1 MKILDALI
9 CAVCLAGTLAG
20 YFLLVPP
27 VSFGVIGLCAA
38 FAAWSFFA
46 TDNSGRIVVRL
57 GGLSWTLED
66 FVRGWLITGRT
77 GSGKTQCAINA
88 ITFQIFQ
95 NVPNWGG
102 ICLDQKG
109 LYWEILTKMATHF
122 ERGNDLILL
131 QTRPTGKDMLWRS
144 PHTINITGNLNVPAS
159 TYAKVIVDTAVSL
172 MGGRGNP
179 FFSTKAQLAIQTGFE
194 ILRHVDAYV
203 TIPNIHRL
211 LLNPEDSNAMMQDLM
226 EMGDERSLELL
237 TAFRD
242 GYLGQPTEQLGG
254 VQGTLS
260 NYLDFFLNPEIA
272 EVFCANEPT
281 FSVSEIDDGKIVC
294 IAMPQKFQSER
305 LYINT
310 ILKLSYYFH
319 ALSRFDKP
327 AEEREKDN
335 LIILFADEGQEII
348 TGAESAFADH
358 RAAGVIREAKATIVL
373 ATQAYTSILGALDKR
388 HADVLMLNLSNELIF
403 TVANHDSAVIASKN
417 IGEREV
423 VEKTWGW
430 SAGKRSYNYQK
441 KIKPFFEAYQL
452 RKLPKFTAVIR
463 HCEKPFRKRLIP
475 PIQPDGRFPRWFTG
489 SRPDYAVRQWFKDKI
504 NPPSSHEKSRPH
516 RTS

>member
-1 MKILDALI
+1 MKIIDALI
-9 CAVCLAGTLAG
+9 FMVCIAGSMAG
-20 YFLLVPP
+20 YLLLTPP
-27 VSFGVIGLCAA
+27 ISIAVIGLCAM
-38 FAAWSFFA
+38 FAIWSLMA
-46 TDNSGRIVVRL
+46 PDNSGKIVLRL
-57 GGLSWTLED
+57 GGLTWTMED

-77 GSGKTQCAINA
+77 GSGKTQSAINA
-88 ITFQIFQ
+88 ITFQIFE

-109 LYWEILTKMATHF
+109 LYWEILVEMAAHF
-122 ERGNDLILL
+122 ERSDDLVLL
-131 QTRPTGKDMLWRS
+131 QTRPVGKDALWRP
-144 PHTINITGNLNVPAS
+144 PHTINITGNPNVPAS

-172 MGGRGNP
+172 TGGRGGNP
-179 FFSTKAQLAIQTGFE
+179 FFPTKAQLAIQTGFE
-194 ILRHVDAYV
+194 ILRHMEAFV

-211 LLNPEDSNAMMQDLM
+211 LLNAEDANATIEYLM
-226 EMGDERSLELL
+226 NRGDQRSHELL
-237 TAFRD
+237 AAFRS
-242 GYLGQPTEQLGG
+242 YLDQPPEQLGG

-260 NYLDFFLNPEIA
+260 TYLEFFLNPELS

-281 FSVSEIDDGKIVC
+281 FSISEIDTGKIVC

-327 AEEREKDN
+327 AEERANDN

-358 RAAGVIREAKATIVL
+358 RAAGVIREARATIVI
-373 ATQAYTSILGALDKR
+373 ATQAYTSIHGALDKR
-388 HADVLMLNLSNELIF
+388 YADVLMLNLSNELIF
-403 TVANHDSAVIASKN
+403 TAANQDSAVIASKN

-423 VEKTWGW
+423 TEKSWGF
-430 SAGKRSYNYQK
+430 SAGRKSYNYQR
-441 KIKPFFEAYQL
+441 KIKPFFEPYQL

-463 HCEKPFRKRLIP
+463 HCEKPFRKRLVP
-475 PIQPDGRFPRWFTG
+475 PINPDGTYPIWFT
-489 SRPDYAVRQWFKDKI
+489 SLRPDYALRQWLRGKKI
-504 NPPSSHEKSRPH
+504 NPIENP
-516 RTS
+516 